1 MELKIKYFGVLAEI
15 AGCNEEKISAEKF
28 IIADIVDLIIKKHP
42 GIKGRSFKIAQNKL
56 IVNKDTPV
64 DGSEIAVLPP
74 FSGG

>member
-15 AGCNEEKISAEKF
+15 AGCNEEKISTEKL

-42 GIKGRSFKIAQNKL
+42 GIKGKSFKIAQNKL
-56 IVNKDTPV
+56 IVNKDIQV

>member
-15 AGCNEEKISAEKF
+15 AGCNEERISTEQL
-28 IIADIVDLIIKKHP
+28 IISDIVDLIIKKHP
-42 GIKGRSFKIAQNKL
+42 GIKGRSFNIAQNKL
-56 IVNKDTPV
+56 IVNKDTRV

>member
-15 AGCNEEKISAEKF
+15 AGRNEEKISTEQL
-28 IIADIVDLIIKKHP
+28 IIADVVDLIIKKHP
-42 GIKGRSFKIAQNKL
+42 EIKGRSFKIAQNKV
-56 IVNKDTPV
+56 IVNTDTRL

>member
-15 AGCNEEKISAEKF
+15 AGCNEEKISTEQL
-28 IIADIVDLIIKKHP
+28 IISDVIDLIIKKHP
-42 GIKGRSFKIAQNKL
+42 GIKGRSFKIAQNKV
-56 IVNKDTPV
+56 IVNNATRL